1 MKLDK
6 EQIKKIIPHRNP
18 FLFLDEVTSLIP
30 GQKATGEWY
39 LDEDF
44 EVFKGH
50 FPNYPV
56 LPGVLAV
63 ESMAQLGA
71 VVMLSLPE
79 NQGKT
84 AFFAGI
90 DSVRFKK
97 ELRPGDTLE
106 LEGEVTKIKGPIG
119 KARASVKV
127 NGELAVEADLMFA
140 LKQVG

>member
-1 MKLDK
+1 MELNQ
-6 EQIKKIIPHRNP
+6 EQIKQIIPHRDP
-18 FLFLDEVTSLIP
+18 FLFLNKVTNLEP
-30 GQKATGEWY
+30 GRKASGQWQ
-39 LDEDF
+39 LKPDF

-50 FPNYPV
+50 FPDYPV

-71 VVMLSLPE
+71 VVMLSVPE

-97 ELRPGDTLE
+97 ELKPGDTLQ

-119 KARASVKV
+119 KAKASVSV
-127 NGELAVEADLMFA
+127 DGQLAVEAELMFA
-140 LKQVG
+140 IKKV

>member
-1 MKLDK
+1 MELDV
-6 EQIKKIIPHRNP
+6 EQIKKIIPHRDP
-18 FLFLDEVTSLIP
+18 FLFLDKVRDLEP
-30 GQKATGEWY
+30 GKSATGLWT
-39 LDEDF
+39 LKPDF
-44 EVFKGH
+44 DVFKGH
-50 FPNYPV
+50 FPDYPV

-71 VVMLSLPE
+71 VVMLSLPD

-97 ELRPGDTLE
+97 ELKPGDTLK

-119 KARASVKV
+119 KAKTSVTIDSQ
-127 NGELAVEADLMFA
+127 LAVEAELMFA
-140 LKQVG
+140 IKKV